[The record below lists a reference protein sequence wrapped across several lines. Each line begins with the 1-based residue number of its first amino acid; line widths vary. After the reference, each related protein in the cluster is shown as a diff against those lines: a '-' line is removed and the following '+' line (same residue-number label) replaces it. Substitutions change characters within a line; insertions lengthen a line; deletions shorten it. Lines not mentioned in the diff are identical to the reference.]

1 MPSFETLHDISVSL
15 GQVPAWPG
23 DTPYTR
29 RMRCT
34 LAGGDVSDV
43 SILELSAHA
52 GTHVDSPAHFIA
64 GAKKIDEL
72 PVDRFILPACVVECD
87 DETCIRVADLAGAD
101 VAAGEALIFKTR
113 NTAAGVCTDGT
124 FHKQY
129 VYLSDEAADWCAQ
142 RGVALVGIDAYSV
155 DAPGTE
161 EFPAHHTLMSAG
173 ICVLEILDLRAV
185 QPGRYTL
192 LCLPLKLPDC
202 EASPVRAVLA
212 REG

>member
-1 MPSFETLHDISVSL
+1 VPPFETVHDISVPL
-15 GQVPAWPG
+15 GQVAAWPG

-29 RMRCT
+29 QMRCA
-34 LAGGDVSDV
+34 LADGAVSDV
-43 SILELSAHA
+43 SILTLSAHA

-64 GAKKIDEL
+64 GAKKIDEF
-72 PVDRFILPACVVECD
+72 PVDRFLLPACVVESQ
-87 DETCIRVADLAGAD
+87 DETCVRVADLDGVD
-101 VAAGEALIFKTR
+101 VAAGEALILKTR

-124 FHKQY
+124 FHKQH
-129 VYLSDEAADWCAQ
+129 VYLSDEAADWCVE

-161 EFPAHHTLMSAG
+161 EFPAHHKLMSVG
-173 ICVLEILDLRAV
+173 ICVLEVIDLRAV

-212 REG
+212 R

>member
-1 MPSFETLHDISVSL
+1 MSPFETLHDISVPL
-15 GQVPAWPG
+15 GQVAAWPG
-23 DTPYTR
+23 DTPYAR

-34 LAGGDVSDV
+34 MADGAVSDV
-43 SILELSAHA
+43 SILTLSVHA
-52 GTHVDSPAHFIA
+52 GTHVDSPAHFVA

-72 PVDRFILPACVVECD
+72 PVERFLLPACVVESA
-87 DETCIRVADLAGAD
+87 DETCVCVADLEGAD
-101 VAAGEALIFKTR
+101 IVAGEALILKTR

-124 FHKQY
+124 FHKQH
-129 VYLSDEAADWCAQ
+129 VYLSDEAADWCVE

-155 DAPGTE
+155 DAPRTD
-161 EFPAHHTLMSAG
+161 EFPAHRKLMSAG
-173 ICVLEILDLRAV
+173 ICVLEVIDLRAV

-212 REG
+212 R